1 MANAA
6 TMPTVSVPSPRLGR
20 GPGSAPSPDPDVPF
34 LDRARAAHFAEITE
48 GLRVSRASRDATVE
62 SLRAKR
68 AAGDALTVGERAV
81 LEVDR
86 RCVARTSR
94 RAALQ
99 SLTTLDARL
108 ARWDARGFGADPRFG
123 DAALESCRARLAT
136 AKEDATRTV
145 AAAQP
150 AIAEARRRAR
160 ERERAALETRLEASK
175 RRQREDRY
183 AFDAELAAA
192 RRTERVERELDR
204 EHARERDQRM
214 DLENR
219 RDARREHRAHMMNPS
234 VLKEAPSAATDHHA
248 PFQRS
253 PSPTSRRADRPT
265 LSRSAFSGVLNPGEA
280 SASADASSSAF
291 LDDTDEAFVH
301 EDEADV
307 EQQRAAWNAELQRRR
322 AALDEERATLESASL
337 EKRGLPQSSARAELR
352 TENAA
357 GTKSGFVVPARRR
370 GAVLASLLGHALE
383 IEVSTSEASRGLDL
397 AVSDV
402 SDAVAPE
409 LVAKALVAAESGAA
423 PGDARLGAHAAVA
436 RAAANAVLRAVD
448 PGDPH
453 APVPRAF
460 CYGGSSRG
468 LSGDTYMTFA
478 SEAGADTKHGVADGI
493 DGVDGARLR
502 RDDAL
507 CALKELRATQTPV
520 GAETFDAVF
529 AYFARLAE
537 RRALDVFKAS
547 SAMAERLAP
556 PPTGVGAAASRAH
569 AAAKTRLARL
579 VRGLFACDDLEAAPA
594 PGHAPFWASRA
605 SKARHAAGAVAEKAR
620 ATRPVRDGTG
630 IPAKRNVKQEKKDET
645 RDDARAALEP
655 GVPAEQDARAGAGSS
670 EVETSAPL
678 GSLLGALDLSLAEP
692 RGGAL
697 ETNPNA
703 NANPNANPFRPSG
716 AAARGGKRR
725 LNLRASAAFGS
736 LAARTPAETAD
747 ESDESDDE
755 LEAALR
761 ALPSSAGAGSRDVLR
776 RASTDPE
783 TGGNAA
789 ETALPKLDA
798 AESTAAEDSKR
809 FESSPRSSGALSA
822 SSPPRRRDVLPPSR
836 DSDAIE
842 AEDVPP
848 PSEPSAD
855 VSRSPLSEPSR
866 VTDRGGERKDGPID
880 VRSTNARPPP
890 VFSPDASATFSESDF
905 DLGSPFSPAARGLPP
920 AAVPSR
926 QVATSASALPGGP
939 RRRPLSRPRE
949 GSAVGSIV
957 SRALADDSDSSASDA
972 SRRVAGDA
980 ARDAFSGAPDES
992 DSFDF

>member
-1 MANAA
+1 
-6 TMPTVSVPSPRLGR
+6 
-20 GPGSAPSPDPDVPF
+20 
-34 LDRARAAHFAEITE
+34 
-48 GLRVSRASRDATVE
+48 
-62 SLRAKR
+62 
-68 AAGDALTVGERAV
+68 
-81 LEVDR
+81 
-86 RCVARTSR
+86 
-94 RAALQ
+94 
-99 SLTTLDARL
+99 
-108 ARWDARGFGADPRFG
+108 
-123 DAALESCRARLAT
+123 
-136 AKEDATRTV
+136 
-145 AAAQP
+145 
-150 AIAEARRRAR
+150 
-160 ERERAALETRLEASK
+160 
-175 RRQREDRY
+175 
-183 AFDAELAAA
+183 
-192 RRTERVERELDR
+192 
-204 EHARERDQRM
+204 
-214 DLENR
+214 
-219 RDARREHRAHMMNPS
+219 MMNPS

-383 IEVSTSEASRGLDL
+383 IEVSTSEASRALDL

-409 LVAKALVAAESGAA
+409 LVAKALVAAESGTA

-478 SEAGADTKHGVADGI
+478 SEAGADTKRGVADGI

-556 PPTGVGAAASRAH
+556 PTGVGAASRAH

-789 ETALPKLDA
+789 ETAPPKLDA

-809 FESSPRSSGALSA
+809 FESSPRSPEFFRVFAAAARRPSAVARLGRDRGGGRPSAVGALRGCLSEPPLGALSRYG
-822 SSPPRRRDVLPPSR
+822 SRRRAEGRSDRRPIDERKTPARVLAGRVGDVLRVGFRSRKSLLARRARAPAGGGPEPPSR
-836 DSDAIE
+836 DVGVRASGRAP
-842 AEDVPP
+842 AAALATPRGVGG
-848 PSEPSAD
+848 
-855 VSRSPLSEPSR
+855 R
-866 VTDRGGERKDGPID
+866 VHRVARARRRLGLVRVGRVAARRGGRRAGRVLGRAGRVGQLRLLGRTFRTDFSIRTITTFASNGRTKISSRFRD
-880 VRSTNARPPP
+880 VVVT
-890 VFSPDASATFSESDF
+890 
-905 DLGSPFSPAARGLPP
+905 
-920 AAVPSR
+920 
-926 QVATSASALPGGP
+926 
-939 RRRPLSRPRE
+939 
-949 GSAVGSIV
+949 
-957 SRALADDSDSSASDA
+957 
-972 SRRVAGDA
+972 
-980 ARDAFSGAPDES
+980 ARDARRHGARFVFLES
-992 DSFDF
+992 

>member
-68 AAGDALTVGERAV
+68 AVGDALTVGERAV

-183 AFDAELAAA
+183 AFDADLAAA
-192 RRTERVERELDR
+192 RRTERVERELGR
-204 EHARERDQRM
+204 EHARERDQRI

-219 RDARREHRAHMMNPS
+219 RDARREHRAHMNPS
-234 VLKEAPSAATDHHA
+234 VLKEAPAATDET
-248 PFQRS
+248 PSPPS
-253 PSPTSRRADRPT
+253 PSPRRADRPT
-265 LSRSAFSGVLNPGEA
+265 LAFSVGNPGEA
-280 SASADASSSAF
+280 SASDLEASADASSSAF
-291 LDDTDEAFVH
+291 LDDTDEAGVH
-301 EDEADV
+301 EADV
-307 EQQRAAWNAELQRRR
+307 ERQRAAWNAELERRR
-322 AALDEERATLESASL
+322 AALDEERARESASG
-337 EKRGLPQSSARAELR
+337 GLTATSPRRAEP
-352 TENAA
+352 NAA

-370 GAVLASLLGHALE
+370 GATLASLLGHALE
-383 IEVSTSEASRGLDL
+383 IEVFTSEASRGLDL

-423 PGDARLGAHAAVA
+423 PGDARLGATAAVA
-436 RAAANAVLRAVD
+436 RAAASAVLRAVD

-460 CYGGSSRG
+460 CYGGSSAG
-468 LSGDTYMTFA
+468 LGARSGDTYMTFA
-478 SEAGADTKHGVADGI
+478 SEAASAASATSATR
-493 DGVDGARLR
+493 DGVSSADDSRADRKGGSHARIDDLPRLR

-507 CALKELRATQTPV
+507 CALKELRAAQTPA

-537 RRALDVFKAS
+537 RRALDVFAAS
-547 SAMAERLAP
+547 SALAERLAP
-556 PPTGVGAAASRAH
+556 APSGDGAAARRAH
-569 AAAKTRLARL
+569 AEAKTRLARL
-579 VRGLFACDDLEAAPA
+579 ARGLFACDDLEAAPA

-605 SKARHAAGAVAEKAR
+605 SKARAAAGAVAEKAR

-630 IPAKRNVKQEKKDET
+630 TPAKRNATHDREKEDDS
-645 RDDARAALEP
+645 RDDARASVIEP
-655 GVPAEQDARAGAGSS
+655 GVPAERDARAGAGSS
-670 EVETSAPL
+670 EAETSAPL
-678 GSLLGALDLSLAEP
+678 GSLLGALDPSLAEP

-697 ETNPNA
+697 ETNPN
-703 NANPNANPFRPSG
+703 PNPFRPSG

-736 LAARTPAETAD
+736 LAALTPAETAD

-776 RASTDPE
+776 RASTDPGE
-783 TGGNAA
+783 AP
-789 ETALPKLDA
+789 PKLDA
-798 AESTAAEDSKR
+798 AEATAARR

-822 SSPPRRRDVLPPSR
+822 SSPPRRDVLPSSR
-836 DSDAIE
+836 DSDDAVE

-848 PSEPSAD
+848 QSGPSAD
-855 VSRSPLSEPSR
+855 VSRRSPLSEPSR
-866 VTDRGGERKDGPID
+866 LADRGGERKDGPID
-880 VRSTNARPPP
+880 VRSTNAGPPP

-926 QVATSASALPGGP
+926 QVAKSASALPGGP

-972 SRRVAGDA
+972 SRHVAGGA
-980 ARDAFSGAPDES
+980 ARDALSGAPDES